1 VLAEIA
7 ATTARDDPE
16 YTAQF
21 ARFRSPVRW
30 TNRVLTRLLASMFM
44 LTGGTT
50 VVFLSMA
57 RHLAVA
63 GAGLAPVGAGIALAV
78 TSIPP
83 PSRPRHVTRTRGSG
97 RGYVLP
103 GAIGA
108 SRRRP
113 RSSDS

>member
-7 ATTARDDPE
+7 ATTARDDPAF
-16 YTAQF
+16 TAQF
-21 ARFRSPVRW
+21 APFRSTARFTDRLV
-30 TNRVLTRLLASMFM
+30 TRLLASMFM

-50 VVFLSMA
+50 VVLLSIA

-83 PSRPRHVTRTRGSG
+83 QPRPRRVTRARDRERS
-97 RGYVLP
+97 YVLP
-103 GAIGA
+103 GAVGA

-113 RSSDS
+113 RGA

>member
-83 PSRPRHVTRTRGSG
+83 ATRPRGLVRPHWGQP
-97 RGYVLP
+97 GYVLP

-113 RSSDS
+113 RGS